1 LSADGAPDGRSRAV
15 RAVGRTDP
23 RETRSVRRGRFG
35 AETYAPVARAPKRR
49 DPYDVADLEPKR
61 TRGRPYGPPKGAIR
75 TTRPIWSRNVR
86 AVDCTD
92 PQEARSVRRGRFGA
106 ETYARSAV
114 RTPKRRD
121 PHDAADL
128 RPNLTRGRPYGPP
141 RAAIRTTWPVFA
153 TNGYG
158 PPYAPRRPA
167 RTMLPIL
174 ARHIRT
180 GPVGRTLTMLSVLTT
195 SECGACR
202 TDPEKPRSVRCCR
215 LWPEAYVRPT
225 VRTLGRPDP
234 AHVDAFLPKR
244 PSRDLWRPGSAQ
256 FRCVRRW
263 ECRPLD
269 GQVRPVPLFR
279 SRSSLPGLV
288 LGEAPTAGRS
298 QFCQNPHRS

>member
-1 LSADGAPDGRSRAV
+1 MLDRTVGVDVSGHRPPLGTSVALARWKRRPHFMREIVGSNPSRDTFLSADGAPDGRSRAV

-75 TTRPIWSRNVR
+75 TTRPIWVRAVR

-174 ARHIRT
+174 ATHR
-180 GPVGRTLTMLSVLTT
+180 
-195 SECGACR
+195 ACW
-202 TDPEKPRSVRCCR
+202 TDPHDV
-215 LWPEAYVRPT
+215 V
-225 VRTLGRPDP
+225 
-234 AHVDAFLPKR
+234 
-244 PSRDLWRPGSAQ
+244 GSDD
-256 FRCVRRW
+256 
-263 ECRPLD
+263 E
-269 GQVRPVPLFR
+269 
-279 SRSSLPGLV
+279 
-288 LGEAPTAGRS
+288 
-298 QFCQNPHRS
+298 